1 MREDD
6 AHVKNIVL
14 CICDPDEAYLN
25 RLNGFIQHQE
35 HSPFIVRTYTGPDG
49 ICADEG
55 ISGILLASSTFF
67 DSFQKN
73 REDALFERTGAMLFF
88 WTRERGV
95 CRPER
100 IYLLEMCLW
109 M

>member
-1 MREDD
+1 M
-6 AHVKNIVL
+6 KNIVL

-73 REDALFERTGAMLFF
+73 REDALFEKDWGYVVFLDEGTGSLPAGAFKGIPGRGLRRFF
-88 WTRERGV
+88 TGG
-95 CRPER
+95 
-100 IYLLEMCLW
+100 
-109 M
+109 